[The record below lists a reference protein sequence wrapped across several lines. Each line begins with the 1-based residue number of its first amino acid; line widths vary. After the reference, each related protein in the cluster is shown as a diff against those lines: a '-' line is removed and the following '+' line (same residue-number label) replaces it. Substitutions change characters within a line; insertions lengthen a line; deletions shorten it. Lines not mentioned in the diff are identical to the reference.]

1 MSQPINEIIVQKYG
15 GTSVGTIEKIKNVAK
30 RLIKTKNEGK
40 QVVAIVSAMGHTT
53 DEMLGLLGQLTA
65 KPDPREYDAF
75 LSNGEDISA
84 SLVAMAVIDQGD
96 KAVSLTGAQAGIFT
110 EKTHRTAKILSID
123 PSRIQEELKHQKIII
138 ITGFQGYNENGDI
151 TTIGRGGSDTSA
163 VAVAAA
169 LKAKEC
175 EIYTDV
181 DGVYTTDPRIVPEA
195 KKLKEVSYD
204 EMLELASLGA
214 QVLHPRSVETAKRH
228 HLTIVVRDAHSD
240 RPGTKVNAKDTAQQ
254 IEKSAPVTG
263 IASDI
268 QTAKISLLKL
278 DDRPG
283 IAAKLFGALAL
294 EKINVDVIVQ
304 SIHETVGKN
313 DISFTVVDTDFDAA
327 MEVCKKVAKE
337 LNAENVTGSKDVA
350 KISIVGVG
358 MISTSGIA
366 AKMFETLSK
375 EKINIEMIST
385 SEIKISCII
394 DQKDAN
400 KAVKALH
407 AAFDLDK
414 Q

>member
-1 MSQPINEIIVQKYG
+1 MSQTEIIVQKYG
-15 GTSVGTIEKIKNVAK
+15 GTSVGTIDKIKNVAK

-40 QVVAIVSAMGHTT
+40 QVIAIVSAMGHTT
-53 DEMLGLLGQLTA
+53 DEMLGLLGQLTT

-84 SLVAMAVIDQGD
+84 TLVAMAVIDQGD

-110 EKTHRTAKILSID
+110 EKTHRTSKILSID
-123 PSRIQEELKHQKIII
+123 PTRIQEELKHQKIII

-195 KKLKEVSYD
+195 KKLKEISYD

-263 IASDI
+263 VASDI
-268 QTAKISLLKL
+268 QTAKITLLKL

-283 IAAKLFGALAL
+283 IAAKLFGALAM
-294 EKINVDVIVQ
+294 EKVNVDVIVQ
-304 SIHETVGKN
+304 SVHATAGKN
-313 DISFTVVDTDFDAA
+313 DISFTVNDTDYDQAI
-327 MEVCKKVAKE
+327 EVCEKVAKE
-337 LNAENVTGSKDVA
+337 LNADKVIGSKDVA

-400 KAVKALH
+400 RAVKALH
-407 AAFDLDK
+407 AAFELDK